1 MDDQREHYADPAPA
15 WAQTQAPDPTGL
27 RPCDRTHLAGWV
39 GVFIAFIVLGIGIG
53 YVRMLRGGLTAGDLK
68 YLLPIGA
75 SVAAFGF
82 AGVYLISRSL
92 TDRPPTGA
100 MVLVCNAIV
109 VGPFVVPAVLAILAL
124 LPGTVAGFMTALPCF
139 QSYGAF
145 AGIFVI
151 LVTLEV
157 VLLCY
162 SGDGRR
168 HFQLIRAWLDPT
180 GGQW

>member
-27 RPCDRTHLAGWV
+27 RPCDRAHLAGWV
-39 GVFIAFIVLGIGIG
+39 GVFIALIVLGIGIG
-53 YVRMLRGGLTAGDLK
+53 YVRVLRGGMTAGDLM
-68 YLLPIGA
+68 YLLPMGA

-100 MVLVCNAIV
+100 MVLVCNGIV
-109 VGPFVVPAVLAILAL
+109 IGPFLVPGVLGILSL
-124 LPGTVAGFMTALPCF
+124 LPGTVAAFMTALPYF

-145 AGIFVI
+145 VGTFAIV
-151 LVTLEV
+151 VALEV
-157 VLLCY
+157 FLLWY
-162 SGDGRR
+162 TGDGRR
-168 HFQLIRAWLDPT
+168 HLQVIRAWLDPT